1 MSEPRKELLAVWGID
16 DTGCGDVEFDNP
28 EGLASDSQ
36 GNMYVADE
44 ANHRV
49 QKITPDG
56 KLIYKI
62 GGISSNGRPRMGTA
76 PGEFNMHRS
85 VHVDAQDNLYVG
97 DSRNCRVQKFDAQG
111 KFLMLFGSQG
121 NALGQFGGFSG
132 PNGVAVDEDGYIYVT
147 DTHTILGGNSRVQKF
162 DAKGHFIKA
171 WGEYGTGLGQFAGRI
186 PLRGRYGHDHQG
198 AVRPEGPYGI
208 GIGKHSG
215 LLTIADT
222 DSCRLQIF
230 DREGKFI
237 RTLGEGIIYRPRGL
251 CLDSQENIYVA
262 GFHDVPDLVGLTVP
276 PVRPEHRMLWVLN
289 KEGKLLLQFTH
300 AEARGLFVHG
310 GGRHHAVAVSK
321 VDESLLFFQ
330 AGHHILKWRIYW

>member
-1 MSEPRKELLAVWGID
+1 MAEPRNELLSIWGTY
-16 DTGCGDVEFDNP
+16 DTGWKDLEFDNP

-36 GNMYVADE
+36 GNIYVGDE

-56 KLIYKI
+56 KLIWKI
-62 GGISSNGRPRMGTA
+62 GGVRSNGRPRMGTA
-76 PGEFNMHRS
+76 PGEFNMYRP
-85 VHVDAQDNLYVG
+85 VHADPWDNLFVG

-121 NALGQFGGFSG
+121 NGPGQFGGLSG

-162 DAKGHFIKA
+162 DAKGHFVKA
-171 WGEYGTGLGQFAGRI
+171 WGEYGTGPGQFAGGI

-198 AVRPEGPYGI
+198 STQPEGPYGI
-208 GIGKHSG
+208 AIGKHSG
-215 LLTIADT
+215 LVYTADT
-222 DSCRLQIF
+222 DNGRIQIF

-237 RTLGEGIIYRPRGL
+237 RAVGKGIIYRPRGI

-262 GFHDVPDLVGLTVP
+262 DYYMIPDLAGLTVP
-276 PVRPEHRMLWVLN
+276 PVKPEDRMLWVLD
-289 KEGKLLLQFTH
+289 KEGKLLARITH
-300 AEARGLFVHG
+300 EDARGLFVHA

-321 VDESLLFFQ
+321 ADESLVYIQ
-330 AGHHILKWRIYW
+330 AGHHILKFRIHW